1 MLIFLMELG
10 DKSQIL
16 TITLASIYP
25 NPIEVWIG
33 AMLALSIL
41 TLMGAYF
48 GEFIAKIFPKFHL
61 KIISI
66 AIFVIIGIIVI
77 LPQF

>member
-1 MLIFLMELG
+1 M
-10 DKSQIL
+10 
-16 TITLASIYP
+16 
-25 NPIEVWIG
+25 EVWIG